1 MIGRPNMPGSAMRRM
16 VSWKVECRPNSGRNC
31 FGRPSREA
39 GHRRVPAPP
48 HMIRGMMGRA
58 NSRPQKLAPADAKPR
73 RPRAAAK
80 LISQVAAGSIRRPSC
95 QMRSR
100 RCVNRRSRACT
111 HEVGRINSAFRQC
124 LLGSRRASNEPFLDA
139 RDVPIPD
146 QSAVAIFVLL
156 LRASLFFAKKNLT
169 RHVENCDVM

>member
-1 MIGRPNMPGSAMRRM
+1 MHAR
-16 VSWKVECRPNSGRNC
+16 K
-31 FGRPSREA
+31 
-39 GHRRVPAPP
+39 
-48 HMIRGMMGRA
+48 
-58 NSRPQKLAPADAKPR
+58 NSRLLAPTAKLR

-80 LISQVAAGSIRRPSC
+80 LISQVAAGSIRRPHR

-100 RCVNRRSRACT
+100 RCVNHRIRAST
-111 HEVGRINSAFRQC
+111 HEVRRMNNAFRQC